1 MHARSNI
8 DSAQLRDHTRIAYF
22 LRCAGEVVLDFFAA
36 TGAVLEDLRTVL
48 TGLRADLTVRL
59 TVLRAAGAAVVLVLE
74 RTRFVVRRFVVVA
87 AGVVFFALY
96 AVAFLAFTPGAAA
109 GAGFAVFGDT
119 AAAELL
125 PDRRAAGDVVDV
137 ANDGS
142 TDVAE
147 SVNASAAEN
156 AARAKDAP

>member
-59 TVLRAAGAAVVLVLE
+59 TVLRAAGAAAVLVLE
-74 RTRFVVRRFVVVA
+74 RTRFVVRFLVVA

>member
-59 TVLRAAGAAVVLVLE
+59 TVLRAAGAAAVLVLE
-74 RTRFVVRRFVVVA
+74 RTRFVVRFLVVA

-96 AVAFLAFTPGAAA
+96 AVAFLAFTPGAA

>member
-1 MHARSNI
+1 M
-8 DSAQLRDHTRIAYF
+8 
-22 LRCAGEVVLDFFAA
+22 DFFAA

-96 AVAFLAFTPGAAA
+96 AVAFLAFTPGAA

>member
-1 MHARSNI
+1 
-8 DSAQLRDHTRIAYF
+8 
-22 LRCAGEVVLDFFAA
+22 LDFFAA
-36 TGAVLEDLRTVL
+36 TGAALEDLRTVL
-48 TGLRADLTVRL
+48 TGLRAALTVRL
-59 TVLRAAGAAVVLVLE
+59 TVLRAAGAAVVVVLE
-74 RTRFVVRRFVVVA
+74 RTRFVVRFVVVA
-87 AGVVFFALY
+87 AGVVFFAFFV
-96 AVAFLAFTPGAAA
+96 VAFTAGAAA

-137 ANDGS
+137 AKDGS

-156 AARAKDAP
+156 AARAKDTPWDSRSSFAARTTKLFACVLRP

>member
-1 MHARSNI
+1 
-8 DSAQLRDHTRIAYF
+8 
-22 LRCAGEVVLDFFAA
+22 LDFFAA
-36 TGAVLEDLRTVL
+36 TGAALEDLRTVL

-59 TVLRAAGAAVVLVLE
+59 TVLRAAGAAAVLVLE
-74 RTRFVVRRFVVVA
+74 RTRFVVRFVVVA

-96 AVAFLAFTPGAAA
+96 AVAFLAFTAGAAA
-109 GAGFAVFGDT
+109 GVGFAVFGDT

-137 ANDGS
+137 AKDGS

>member
-1 MHARSNI
+1 M
-8 DSAQLRDHTRIAYF
+8 
-22 LRCAGEVVLDFFAA
+22 DFFAA

-59 TVLRAAGAAVVLVLE
+59 TVLRAAGAAAVLVLE
-74 RTRFVVRRFVVVA
+74 RTRFVVRFVVVA
-87 AGVVFFALY
+87 AAVVFFALY

-109 GAGFAVFGDT
+109 VAGFAVFGDT

>member
-1 MHARSNI
+1 M
-8 DSAQLRDHTRIAYF
+8 
-22 LRCAGEVVLDFFAA
+22 
-36 TGAVLEDLRTVL
+36 EDLRTVL

-59 TVLRAAGAAVVLVLE
+59 TVLRAAGAAAVLVLE
-74 RTRFVVRRFVVVA
+74 RTRFVVRFLVVA

-119 AAAELL
+119 AEAELL

>member
-1 MHARSNI
+1 M
-8 DSAQLRDHTRIAYF
+8 
-22 LRCAGEVVLDFFAA
+22 DFFAA

-59 TVLRAAGAAVVLVLE
+59 TVLRAAGAAAVLVLE
-74 RTRFVVRRFVVVA
+74 RTRFVVRFLVVA

-119 AAAELL
+119 AAAENAYRQIMRIDPGNVLARVQL
-125 PDRRAAGDVVDV
+125 AKRLASR
-137 ANDGS
+137 GS
-142 TDVAE
+142 TGEAIALLEDALRLDAGNTE
-147 SVNASAAEN
+147 
-156 AARAKDAP
+156 ARRVLNGLRGDP